1 MIIFFSSQI
10 FSGDGGSSG
19 GLSPNQATALVMGVN
34 FLATIVASGFLNIFG
49 RKTLNF
55 SMTAACTVF
64 LLVQGVA
71 ADKSISTLELVMCL
85 GFVVC
90 FEFGPGPVVWMYMS
104 EIMNDTGVSMGVFIN
119 WFLTLLVGLGSPSLS
134 ILLGGGNIF
143 ILFGGFQLVAAIFI
157 FFFMKETKGL
167 SEAKVQALYRNDPK
181 QPDIEEV
188 EVLLED
194 H

>member
-1 MIIFFSSQI
+1 
-10 FSGDGGSSG
+10 
-19 GLSPNQATALVMGVN
+19 
-34 FLATIVASGFLNIFG
+34 
-49 RKTLNF
+49 
-55 SMTAACTVF
+55 
-64 LLVQGVA
+64 
-71 ADKSISTLELVMCL
+71 MCL